1 MGEAELH
8 PGARFHE
15 ETRAWAEEWLN
26 RWSRVARDMIHSHP
40 FMKKV
45 ERGQVSPEGVRGFTE
60 NWYHWARTMGMSGAS
75 LYHRHLPVFKL
86 YPDLDSHVLDRIAQE
101 LVQPL
106 KGGHARALERLFPVL
121 GIDPGRKSMPRLL
134 PEMRGFIAFVRR
146 LHMEGTFAEVHS
158 CQYGPNIAPFARAWA
173 DALATHY
180 GVPQQA
186 NLYWEE
192 YRHFDERRSGGG
204 ILGTRQQ
211 HLFLLTRIKE
221 LGLTEKRPGWGMEY
235 AAEISLGMWE
245 LFLNGCEKAFE

>member
-1 MGEAELH
+1 MGEAEIEQ
-8 PGARFHE
+8 GAAASE
-15 ETRAWAEEWLN
+15 NARAWAEEWLN
-26 RWSRVARDMIHSHP
+26 RWSRIAQKTIHSHP

-45 ERGQVSPEGVRGFTE
+45 ELGRLSREAVSAFTE

-75 LYHRHLPVFKL
+75 LYHRHLPIFKL

-121 GIDPGRKSMPRLL
+121 GIDPARKSTPRLL

-158 CQYGPNIAPFARAWA
+158 CQYGPNIAPFAQVWH
-173 DALATHY
+173 DSLARHY
-180 GVPQQA
+180 GVPEEA

-192 YRHFDERRSGGG
+192 YRHFDARRSGGG
-204 ILGTRQQ
+204 ILGTRPQ
-211 HLFLLTRIKE
+211 HIFLLTRITE
-221 LGLTEKRPGWGMEY
+221 LGLQERRPGWGMEY
-235 AAEISLGMWE
+235 AAKISLGMWE
-245 LFLNGCEKAFE
+245 LFLDGCEKTLS